1 MGGFA
6 KTALIKFIHVFTAQK
21 RLEVARPGSLALAQH
36 KPTLRLRPRQR
47 SAMADRLTRMTQWH
61 LDATSPRPWRAPQRD
76 DRH

>member
-36 KPTLRLRPRQR
+36 KPTLRPMASLTVRYGRP
-47 SAMADRLTRMTQWH
+47 ADSNDPVAPRCH
-61 LDATSPRPWRAPQRD
+61 FPEAVEGPAT
-76 DRH
+76 